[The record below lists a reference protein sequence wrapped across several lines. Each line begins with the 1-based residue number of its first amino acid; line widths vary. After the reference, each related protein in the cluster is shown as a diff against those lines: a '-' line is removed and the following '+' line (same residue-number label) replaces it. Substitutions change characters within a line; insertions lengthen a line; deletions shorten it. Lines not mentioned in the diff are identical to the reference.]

1 MTVRAAEDAWN
12 ERNPAKVALAFTMD
26 NLAVRQRVTAG
37 SLRRAWGSASNGAR

>member
-26 NLAVRQRVTAG
+26 NQAVRQRGTAG
-37 SLRRAWGSASNGAR
+37 SLRRAWGSASNGVR